1 VVSNQDVWKPDSI
14 EIFINDLNVDVIIRA
29 ALIFVN
35 LKIDKFYEILFVHK
49 LLNTNHLKAK

>member
-35 LKIDKFYEILFVHK
+35 LKIDKFYEILFVYK